1 MEELNLEFGLND
13 LEVIERLNN
22 QTVFPFPV
30 VHASKS
36 MLIFNSL
43 AEEHLPTSAWIKW
56 FASTEYIVGM
66 PAKPSERNAFK
77 IAYPTARRHCLTA
90 RFPDAMAKDRGLKE
104 GYYKLFKYKD
114 GIAFKRY
121 EPLQA

>member
-1 MEELNLEFGLND
+1 MEELNLEFSLDD

-22 QTVFPFPV
+22 QTAFPFPV

-36 MLIFNSL
+36 MLIFNAL
-43 AEEHLPTSAWIKW
+43 AEKYLPASAWIKW

-77 IAYPTARRHCLTA
+77 ISPPNKKKRCVCA

-121 EPLQA
+121 ESLEV